1 MVVHAYSTWEAESED
16 LEFEDSLGYI
26 VKLVFETKIT
36 VEKKQDFCNQSLQ
49 CTNIRRKLN
58 ELLCFI

>member
-36 VEKKQDFCNQSLQ
+36 VEKKTGLLQS
-49 CTNIRRKLN
+49 IPPMHKY
-58 ELLCFI
+58 